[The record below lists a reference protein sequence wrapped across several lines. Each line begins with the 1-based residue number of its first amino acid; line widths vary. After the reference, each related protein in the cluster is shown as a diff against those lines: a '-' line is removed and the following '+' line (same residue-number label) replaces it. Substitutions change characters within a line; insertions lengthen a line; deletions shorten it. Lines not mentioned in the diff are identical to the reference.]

1 MTTENIVDK
10 FRITKRPDAALISY
24 TVSILKDGL
33 LRHNLF
39 DSMPPF
45 REKDGLCDYEF
56 YNQSEA
62 DAFYNYVVKYE
73 TIVAFKR
80 YI

>member
-10 FRITKRPDAALISY
+10 FRITKRADAALISF
-24 TVSILKDGL
+24 TVSILKDGI

-56 YNQSEA
+56 YKLSEA
-62 DAFYNYVVKYE
+62 EAFYNYVVKYE